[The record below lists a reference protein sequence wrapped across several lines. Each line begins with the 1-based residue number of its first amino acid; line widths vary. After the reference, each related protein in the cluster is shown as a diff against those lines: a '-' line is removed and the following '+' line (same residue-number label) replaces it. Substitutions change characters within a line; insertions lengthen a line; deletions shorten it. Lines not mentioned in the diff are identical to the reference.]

1 VTEAGDARF
10 WHREGANVIL
20 VAHIQAGAR
29 RTAIAGIH
37 DGRLKI
43 AVSAP
48 ARDGSANARLLAW
61 LAEQCAV
68 PVSRVEL
75 VHGSSSRIKRICIH
89 RAPPSLNQLFA
100 RWGAS
105 P

>member
-1 VTEAGDARF
+1 LSGAREAPF
-10 WHREGANVIL
+10 WHREGADVVL
-20 VAHIQAGAR
+20 AVHVQAGAHR
-29 RTAIAGIH
+29 EGIAGIH

-61 LAEQCAV
+61 LAEQCGVAI
-68 PVSRVEL
+68 RQVEL
-75 VHGSSSRIKRICIH
+75 VHGSNSRIKRIRI
-89 RAPPSLNQLFA
+89 RQAPPSLGRLFA

>member
-1 VTEAGDARF
+1 MTEAGGAGF

-20 VAHIQAGAR
+20 AVHVQAGAR
-29 RTAIAGIH
+29 HTAIAGIH

-43 AVSAP
+43 AVSSP
-48 ARDGSANARLLAW
+48 ARDGSAYARLLVW

-75 VHGSSSRIKRICIH
+75 VHGSGSRIKRICI
-89 RAPPSLNQLFA
+89 RQAPPSLNRLFA
-100 RWGAS
+100 RWGAC